1 MSKKEKTEKKVVNEQ
16 PKKSMHKYSL
26 SELADLFGVS
36 VTAMR
41 SMFKVRG
48 LDKDE
53 KLSYDEARK
62 KLE

>member
-1 MSKKEKTEKKVVNEQ
+1 MAKKEKTEKRVVNEQ
-16 PKKSMHKYSL
+16 PAKSIRKYSL
-26 SELADLFGVS
+26 DELAYLFGVS
-36 VTAMR
+36 VTTMR